1 MKRTVLV
8 LMVLFAAGRVTA
20 QMVAGAVVQEG
31 SPFPVVA
38 DLNHDGLDDLIQGNT
53 VLFNNGGSFAAPVAL
68 PLEGSDRVIE
78 VLDANGDHRPDLLT
92 QDSSVYGYP
101 HYRLYL
107 ATGDGGFTP
116 GAAYLPTPTA
126 PYVGDFNGDGVDDL
140 ILTNDVFKG
149 MVRVATDLTLLRS
162 NGNGSFDR
170 MNTYRLPLV
179 VQGTAPGYRVL
190 AGDLNHDGI
199 PDLVFRCAEDLVV
212 MRGTGG
218 GAFEIETRYLPAPFG
233 YTAKALADID
243 GDGNLDFVL
252 AEGREVL
259 AFLGDGR
266 GNFPRFATGAI
277 EKKHDIAVLNSAIR
291 ESQQQPRDIAIGN
304 FTASRPQI
312 ALGTIEGDV
321 VILEYRDGV
330 LAEAARN
337 LTEFVLVS
345 VRAGSFVSPGHS
357 DIEASPTGIINAS
370 PRLFIGRDKV
380 APAAVP
386 RAASRIRSIR
396 DTSPAPDRVRYNVVT
411 RGGCASNETAWTLRH
426 EGMFNEGSSTDGG
439 KVEAFIK
446 GDWLWY
452 RMNVPY
458 SSDPVAG
465 ILVRHGDTY
474 SGEVAVKTAACDW
487 QIISISATI
496 AH

>member
-8 LMVLFAAGRVTA
+8 LVVLLAAGRLTA
-20 QMVAGAVVQEG
+20 QMAAGAVVKEG
-31 SPFPVVA
+31 SAFPVVV
-38 DLNHDGLDDLIQGNT
+38 DLNYDGLDDLIQGRT
-53 VLFNNGGSFAAPVAL
+53 VLFNNGGSFSAPVAL
-68 PLEGSDRVIE
+68 PLEGADQVVE

-92 QDSSVYGYP
+92 QDASVYGAPP

-116 GAAYLPTPTA
+116 VNNSLPTQTP
-126 PYVGDFNGDGVDDL
+126 PYVADFDGDGVDDI

-162 NGNGSFDR
+162 DARGSFYR
-170 MNTYRLPLV
+170 LNTYRLPLV
-179 VQGTAPGYRVL
+179 VQGALQTYRIL
-190 AGDLNHDGI
+190 AGDLNHDGN
-199 PDLVFRCAEDLVV
+199 PDLVIRCADDLVV

-277 EKKHDIAVLNSAIR
+277 EKKHDMAPSIIR
-291 ESQQQPRDIAIGN
+291 ESSQQPRDIAIGN
-304 FTASRPQI
+304 FTASHPQI
-312 ALGTIEGDV
+312 ALGTNEGDV

-337 LTEFVLVS
+337 LTEFLAVS

-357 DIEASPTGIINAS
+357 DIEASGTGTSMNGT
-370 PRLFIGRDKV
+370 PRLLIGREKV
-380 APAAVP
+380 APASAP
-386 RAASRIRSIR
+386 RAAARLRSIR
-396 DTSPAPDRVRYNVVT
+396 DTSPANVRYNVTT

-426 EGMFNEGSSTDGG
+426 EGMFNQGSSTEGG

-487 QIISISATI
+487 QIVSISA
-496 AH
+496 ALDH

>member
-8 LMVLFAAGRVTA
+8 LVVLFAAGRLTA
-20 QMVAGAVVQEG
+20 QMAAGAVVHDG
-31 SPFPVVA
+31 SAFPVVA
-38 DLNHDGLDDLIQGNT
+38 DLNRDGLDDLIQDRT
-53 VLFNNGGSFAAPVAL
+53 VLFNNGGSFSTPVAL
-68 PLEGSDRVIE
+68 PLEGSDRVVE
-78 VLDANGDHRPDLLT
+78 VLDANGDGRPDLLT
-92 QDSSVYGYP
+92 QDTSVYGAP

-116 GAAYLPTPTA
+116 GNFYLPTPIA
-126 PYVGDFNGDGVDDL
+126 PYIADFDGDGVDDL

-162 NGNGSFDR
+162 NANGSFDR

-179 VQGTAPGYRVL
+179 VQGALQSYRIL
-190 AGDLNHDGI
+190 AGDLNHDGK
-199 PDLVFRCAEDLVV
+199 PDLVIRCLEDLVV

-277 EKKHDIAVLNSAIR
+277 EKKHDIAVLNSAVR

-337 LTEFVLVS
+337 LTEFVVVS

-357 DIEASPTGIINAS
+357 DIEASGTGTSNNGT
-370 PRLFIGRDKV
+370 PRLLIGREKV
-380 APAAVP
+380 APASVP
-386 RAASRIRSIR
+386 RAAARLRSIR
-396 DTSPAPDRVRYNVVT
+396 DTTPANVRYNVTT

-426 EGMFNEGSSTDGG
+426 EGMFNQGSSTEGG

-487 QIISISATI
+487 QIVAISATLD
-496 AH
+496 H

>member
-1 MKRTVLV
+1 MKRTALV
-8 LMVLFAAGRVTA
+8 FLVMFAAGRLTA
-20 QMVAGAVVQEG
+20 QMTAGAVVKEG
-31 SPFPVVA
+31 SAFPVVA
-38 DLNHDGLDDLIQGNT
+38 DLNHDGLDDLIQDRT
-53 VLFNNGGSFAAPVAL
+53 VLFNNGGSFSAPVAL
-68 PLEGSDRVIE
+68 PLEGSDRVVE
-78 VLDANGDHRPDLLT
+78 VLDANGDGRPDLLT
-92 QDSSVYGYP
+92 QDASVFGAAP

-107 ATGDGGFTP
+107 ATGDGGFSP
-116 GAAYLPTPTA
+116 VNNSLPTATP
-126 PYVGDFNGDGVDDL
+126 PYVADIDGDGVDDV
-140 ILTNDVFKG
+140 ILTTDVFKG
-149 MVRVATDLTLLRS
+149 LVRVATDLTLLRS
-162 NGNGSFDR
+162 DARGGFYR
-170 MNTYRLPLV
+170 LNTYRLPLV
-179 VQGTAPGYRVL
+179 VQGALQSYRIL
-190 AGDLNHDGI
+190 AGDLNHDGN
-199 PDLVFRCAEDLVV
+199 PDLVIRCADDLVV

-233 YTAKALADID
+233 YTAKTLADVD

-277 EKKHDIAVLNSAIR
+277 EKKHDMAVPSILR
-291 ESQQQPRDIAIGN
+291 ESTQQPRDVAIGN

-312 ALGTIEGDV
+312 AVGTLEGDV

-337 LTEFVLVS
+337 LTEFLLVS

-357 DIEASPTGIINAS
+357 DIEASGTGTSNNGT
-370 PRLFIGRDKV
+370 PRLLIGREKV
-380 APAAVP
+380 APASAP
-386 RAASRIRSIR
+386 RAAPRLRSIR
-396 DTSPAPDRVRYNVVT
+396 DTSTANVRYNVTT

-487 QIISISATI
+487 QILSISATLD
-496 AH
+496 H

>member
-8 LMVLFAAGRVTA
+8 LVVLFAAGRLTA
-20 QMVAGAVVQEG
+20 QMVAGAVVHEG
-31 SPFPVVA
+31 SAFPVVA

-53 VLFNNGGSFAAPVAL
+53 VLFNTGGSFSAPVSL
-68 PLEGSDRVIE
+68 SLEGSDRVIE
-78 VLDANGDHRPDLLT
+78 VLDANGDGRPDLLT
-92 QDSSVYGYP
+92 QDTSVYGAP

-116 GAAYLPTPTA
+116 GNFYLPTPTT
-126 PYVGDFNGDGVDDL
+126 PYVADFNGDGVDDL

-149 MVRVATDLTLLRS
+149 MLRVATDLTLLRS

-179 VQGTAPGYRVL
+179 VQGVFPGYRVL
-190 AGDLNHDGI
+190 AGDLNHDGN
-199 PDLVFRCAEDLVV
+199 PDLVIRCADELVV

-277 EKKHDIAVLNSAIR
+277 EKKHDMAYPSIIR
-291 ESQQQPRDIAIGN
+291 ESSQQPRDIAIGN

-312 ALGTIEGDV
+312 ALGTNEGDV

-337 LTEFVLVS
+337 LTDFLAVS

-357 DIEASPTGIINAS
+357 DIEASGTGTSMNGS
-370 PRLFIGRDKV
+370 PRLLIGREKV
-380 APAAVP
+380 APASVP
-386 RAASRIRSIR
+386 RAIPRLRSIR
-396 DTSPAPDRVRYNVVT
+396 DTSSANVHYNVVT

-426 EGMFNEGSSTDGG
+426 EGMFNQGSSTEGG

-452 RMNVPY
+452 RMDVPY

-465 ILVRHGDTY
+465 ILVRRGDTY

-487 QIISISATI
+487 QIVSISATL

>member
-8 LMVLFAAGRVTA
+8 LVVMFAAGRLTA

-31 SPFPVVA
+31 SAFPVVA
-38 DLNHDGLDDLIQGNT
+38 DLNHDGLDDLIQGRT

-68 PLEGSDRVIE
+68 PLEKGDRVIDIF
-78 VLDANGDHRPDLLT
+78 DANGDGRPDLLT
-92 QDSSVYGYP
+92 QDMTVPGFT

-107 ATGDGGFTP
+107 ATGDGGFAP
-116 GAAYLPTPTA
+116 GNYLPTPTE
-126 PYVGDFNGDGVDDL
+126 PYFADVDGDGIEDL
-140 ILTNDVFKG
+140 ILMTDVFKG
-149 MVRVATDLTLLRS
+149 MLRVATDITLLRS
-162 NGNGSFDR
+162 NGRGFFER
-170 MNTYRLPLV
+170 LNTYRIPPYAQIL
-179 VQGTAPGYRVL
+179 PGYRVL

-199 PDLVFRCAEDLVV
+199 PDLVIRCVDDLVV

-233 YTAKALADID
+233 FTAKALADID
-243 GDGNLDFVL
+243 GDGNLDFIL
-252 AEGREVL
+252 AEQREVL

-266 GNFPRFATGAI
+266 GNFPRVASGSI
-277 EKKHDIAVLNSAIR
+277 EKKHDMAVPNTIR
-291 ESQQQPRDIAIGN
+291 EGSQQPRDIAIGN
-304 FTASRPQI
+304 FTTSHPQI
-312 ALGTIEGDV
+312 ALGTLEGDV

-337 LTEFVLVS
+337 LTEFLLVS
-345 VRAGSFVSPGHS
+345 VKAGSFVSSGHS
-357 DIEASPTGIINAS
+357 DIEASGTGVPGPS
-370 PRLFIGRDKV
+370 PRHLIGRERV
-380 APAAVP
+380 APASVP
-386 RAASRIRSIR
+386 RATSRMRSIR
-396 DTSPAPDRVRYNVVT
+396 DTSPASVRYNVVT
-411 RGGCASNETAWTLRH
+411 HGGCASNDTVWTLRR
-426 EGMFNEGSSTDGG
+426 EGMFNSGSSTDGG

-452 RMNVPY
+452 RLNVPY

-487 QIISISATI
+487 QIVSISATLD
-496 AH
+496 H